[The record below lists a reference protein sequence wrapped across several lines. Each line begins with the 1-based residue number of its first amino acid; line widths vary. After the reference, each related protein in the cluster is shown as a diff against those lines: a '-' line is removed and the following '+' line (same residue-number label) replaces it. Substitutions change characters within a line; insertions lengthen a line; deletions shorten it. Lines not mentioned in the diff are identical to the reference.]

1 MTHLLDTH
9 AWIQRALGEHLPP
22 LVNQTLTRH
31 AETLAIA
38 DISLWEAAKLVELG
52 RLQLSIPL
60 AEFFRL
66 AITPELTVLPI
77 TPAIAER
84 VTALE
89 AAGFHKDPADQ
100 LIVDGVG
107 AWVTANFG
115 RHAHPS
121 VGRCAAAVAN
131 YSPLRIRIP
140 PNSGSRV
147 QSAQSAMVNR
157 GSPDTLSL
165 ED

>member
-9 AWIQRALGEHLPP
+9 AWIQRALGESLPA
-22 LVNQTLTRH
+22 LVDQTLTRH

-77 TPAIAER
+77 TSAIAAR
-84 VTALE
+84 VAALE

-100 LIVDGVG
+100 LIV
-107 AWVTANFG
+107 ATALMHG
-115 RHAHPS
+115 LRLISDDA
-121 VGRCAAAVAN
+121 
-131 YSPLRIRIP
+131 RIRQWGGVP
-140 PNSGSRV
+140 LLWRTV
-147 QSAQSAMVNR
+147 R
-157 GSPDTLSL
+157 H
-165 ED
+165 